1 MFYSCRLCQRPTNL
15 WLDFCDACALAEE
28 PSALRAVEGGRCAER
43 DHRREDEPKREK
55 KTELRLVRG

>member
-28 PSALRAVEGGRCAER
+28 PPALRAVEGGRDARR
-43 DHRREDEPKREK
+43 DDRREDEPKPEK
-55 KTELRLVRG
+55 ESHLNLVR